1 MRLLLD
7 THAFIWFVDGNSK
20 LSSAARAAIDDVSN
34 AVYLSVASAWEL
46 AILVSLK
53 RITLQRTVKEYV
65 AVYTEKNAIDL
76 LPVTLDH
83 IGGIVDLPF
92 HHRDPFD
99 RLLIAQAK
107 SNDLTLVSADNAFEQ
122 YKVNILW

>member
-122 YKVNILW
+122 YKVNIL

>member
-92 HHRDPFD
+92 HHCDPFD
-99 RLLIAQAK
+99 RLLSAQAK

-122 YKVNILW
+122 YKVNIL

>member
-34 AVYLSVASAWEL
+34 AVYLSVASAWKL

-122 YKVNILW
+122 YKVNIL